1 MGERGGR
8 DGRDPRDHRR
18 HRPRRRM
25 PGRGPTRRRDRA
37 RRLRRAR
44 RPDADT
50 TWRSPGGRTTYEP
63 EERGA
68 HGHRPAAG
76 EGPRPVHLPSHHRRP
91 AGLGHATAAPGRR
104 QAAAH
109 GTGATAR
116 PRSAPGS
123 CAAPGSPSPR
133 RWTATVFTNV
143 KLPDGYARDE
153 LLSQGLRRQG
163 PGPRVLREDRTRQDP
178 PGHRAGHERDRPGH
192 ERTLPAHRR
201 ARPSA
206 GPRQARGN
214 PRDHAQGHRQS
225 RSDHPGTGSATCPST
240 STAPDCSTRS
250 SPAATREG
258 ASSSATNIE
267 FSKWGTIFADDKLA
281 ASIIDRIVHHGRLIE
296 FTGQSHRISQ
306 ALMFG
311 KPQNQ

>member
-1 MGERGGR
+1 MNQRNEERTDVDRLRARARALFISQATIDDLLAWATPRQLQAVDRLLRTEPGQ
-8 DGRDPRDHRR
+8 PRDLE
-18 HRPRRRM
+18 
-25 PGRGPTRRRDRA
+25 A
-37 RRLRRAR
+37 RQA
-44 RPDADT
+44 
-50 TWRSPGGRTTYEP
+50 
-63 EERGA
+63 
-68 HGHRPAAG
+68 PA
-76 EGPRPVHLPSHHRRP
+76 PRPVPRPQDAGRLRLHEREAARRVR
-91 AGLGHATAAPGRR
+91 PGR
-104 QAAAH
+104 AA
-109 GTGATAR
+109 
-116 PRSAPGS
+116 
-123 CAAPGSPSPR
+123 
-133 RWTATVFTNV
+133 
-143 KLPDGYARDE
+143 LP
-153 LLSQGLRRQG
+153 GLRRQG
-163 PGPRVLREDRTRQDP
+163 PGPRVLRQDRTRQDP

-201 ARPSA
+201 ARPA
-206 GPRQARGN
+206 TGPRQTRGN

-258 ASSSATNIE
+258 ASSSPRTSSPRE
-267 FSKWGTIFADDKLA
+267 WGTIFADDKLA

>member
-1 MGERGGR
+1 MRGASRSSGCARSRFGPPRCLRGPHHDASARLRRQPHQQRRPVPRIGLPWRQARGLAQQPGPGGASRPAARMARRAGARGPRRGAAHAQAGRTRERMGERGGG

-76 EGPRPVHLPSHHRRP
+76 EGPRPVRLPSHHRRP

-109 GTGATAR
+109 GTGQPRDLEARQAPAPRPVPRPQDAGR
-116 PRSAPGS
+116 PRSS
-123 CAAPGSPSPR
+123 
-133 RWTATVFTNV
+133 
-143 KLPDGYARDE
+143 
-153 LLSQGLRRQG
+153 
-163 PGPRVLREDRTRQDP
+163 RT
-178 PGHRAGHERDRPGH
+178 
-192 ERTLPAHRR
+192 
-201 ARPSA
+201 
-206 GPRQARGN
+206 
-214 PRDHAQGHRQS
+214 
-225 RSDHPGTGSATCPST
+225 
-240 STAPDCSTRS
+240 
-250 SPAATREG
+250 
-258 ASSSATNIE
+258 
-267 FSKWGTIFADDKLA
+267 
-281 ASIIDRIVHHGRLIE
+281 
-296 FTGQSHRISQ
+296 
-306 ALMFG
+306 
-311 KPQNQ
+311 

>member
-1 MGERGGR
+1 MPPGPASRRIRAPTATTPPAASGPSLQIGLPWRQARGLAQQPGPGGASRPAARMARRAGARGPRRGAAHAQAGRTRERMGERGGG

-50 TWRSPGGRTTYEP
+50 TWRSPGGRTTHEP

-76 EGPRPVHLPSHHRRP
+76 EGPRPVHLPGHHRRP
-91 AGLGHATAAPGRR
+91 AGLGHAQAAPGRR
-104 QAAAH
+104 PAAAH

-153 LLSQGLRRQG
+153 LLPQGLRRQG
-163 PGPRVLREDRTRQDP
+163 PGPRVP
-178 PGHRAGHERDRPGH
+178 RAGPD
-192 ERTLPAHRR
+192 A
-201 ARPSA
+201 ARPTWP
-206 GPRQARGN
+206 PRWA
-214 PRDHAQGHRQS
+214 
-225 RSDHPGTGSATCPST
+225 
-240 STAPDCSTRS
+240 
-250 SPAATREG
+250 
-258 ASSSATNIE
+258 
-267 FSKWGTIFADDKLA
+267 
-281 ASIIDRIVHHGRLIE
+281 
-296 FTGQSHRISQ
+296 
-306 ALMFG
+306 
-311 KPQNQ
+311 